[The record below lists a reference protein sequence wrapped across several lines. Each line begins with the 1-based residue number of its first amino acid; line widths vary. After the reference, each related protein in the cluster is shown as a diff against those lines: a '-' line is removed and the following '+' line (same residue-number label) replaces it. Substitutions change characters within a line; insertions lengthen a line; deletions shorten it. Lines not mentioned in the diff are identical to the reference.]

1 MVEPSRGPSPEE
13 GKSPRRQ
20 RNQMGA
26 VLLASQ
32 EYASSPYRGDGGI
45 RLADDRRVGMASEA
59 EFEKMG
65 LNQQPS
71 AGLSPN
77 G

>member
-1 MVEPSRGPSPEE
+1 MVEPSRGPSPKEE
-13 GKSPRRQ
+13 DRSPRRQ

-45 RLADDRRVGMASEA
+45 RLGEDRRVGMASEA
-59 EFEKMG
+59 EFEKMA
-65 LNQQPS
+65 QQPG